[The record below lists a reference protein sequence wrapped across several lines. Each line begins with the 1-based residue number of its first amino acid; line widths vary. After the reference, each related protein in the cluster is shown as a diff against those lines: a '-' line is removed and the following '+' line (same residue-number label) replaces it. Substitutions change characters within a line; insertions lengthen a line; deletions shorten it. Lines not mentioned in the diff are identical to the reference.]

1 MKKLKYMMMT
11 VVCTLLASCMADTD
25 SFDKPDLSTSPYG
38 NNSLTETNVL
48 TIAQLKERYANTIG
62 SDGME
67 QVTDDIQ
74 IKGVVTGNDI
84 EGNIYNEVSIEDG
97 TGAFIICI
105 AQGGLYGYLPVG
117 QEILVS
123 LKDLWI
129 GAYGGQGEVGTPY
142 TSASGSTYV
151 SRMSRMLWNDHFKL
165 IGKPN
170 PNSDLVKPFEF
181 DKTQLTG
188 NYADVEPYTAANC
201 GRLMVLRD
209 VELKDADGVKVFAPD
224 DGSVTLTANCA
235 NREIKGYASARIVVR
250 TSSYADFANTPMP
263 TGLVDITG
271 IFTRYRNTWQI
282 LLRSVN
288 DIQPAA
294 GFVPVVNNNQP

>member
-1 MKKLKYMMMT
+1 MIA
-11 VVCTLLASCMADTD
+11 VVYTFLASCMADTD
-25 SFDKPDLSTSPYG
+25 SFEAPKLDESPYG
-38 NNSLTETNVL
+38 NNALTEEGLVS
-48 TIAQLKERYANTIG
+48 IAELKNMYGNTI
-62 SDGME
+62 SADGME
-67 QVTDDIQ
+67 QVTDDIK

-117 QEILVS
+117 QEILIS

-129 GAYGGQGEVGTPY
+129 GSYGYQGEVGTPY

-151 SRMSRMLWNDHFKL
+151 SRMSRMLWYDHFKL
-165 IGKPN
+165 IGKAN
-170 PNSDLVKPFEF
+170 PNSPLAQPFEF
-181 DKTQLTG
+181 DKNKLEGQ
-188 NYADVEPYTAANC
+188 YASVEDYIAANC
-201 GRLMVLRD
+201 GRLMTIRD
-209 VELKDADGVKVFAPD
+209 VELKDADGVKVFAPN

-235 NREIKGYASARIVVR
+235 NREIMGYASARIVVR

-263 TGLVDITG
+263 TGKVNITG

-288 DIQPAA
+288 DIE
-294 GFVPVVNNNQP
+294 VVQ

>member
-1 MKKLKYMMMT
+1 MT
-11 VVCTLLASCMADTD
+11 AVVCTLLASCMADTD
-25 SFDKPDLSTSPYG
+25 SFKTPKLDESPYG
-38 NNSLTETNVL
+38 NNELTEENVI
-48 TIAQLKERYANTIG
+48 TISELKSRFGNTI
-62 SDGME
+62 SADGME
-67 QVTDDIQ
+67 QVTEDIK

-129 GAYGGQGEVGTPY
+129 GSYGYQGEVGTPY

-165 IGKPN
+165 IGRAN
-170 PNSDLVKPFEF
+170 PSSPLAQPIEF
-181 DKTQLTG
+181 DKNQISKSTVKQ
-188 NYADVEPYTAANC
+188 PYIEENC
-201 GRLMVLRD
+201 GRLMTIKD
-209 VELKDADGVKVFAPD
+209 VELKDADGVKVFAPT
-224 DGSVTLTANCA
+224 DGSVTLQANCA
-235 NREIKGYASARIVVR
+235 NREITGYNSSVIVVR
-250 TSSYADFANTPMP
+250 TSSYADFANAVMP
-263 TGLVDITG
+263 SGKVNITG

-282 LLRSVN
+282 LLRTVN
-288 DIQPAA
+288 DIQPAI
-294 GFVPVVNNNQP
+294 

>member
-1 MKKLKYMMMT
+1 MKNFKYMMIA
-11 VVCTLLASCMADTD
+11 VVCTFLASCMADTD
-25 SFDKPDLSTSPYG
+25 SFEAPKLDESPYG
-38 NNSLTETNVL
+38 NNALTEEGLVS
-48 TIAQLKERYANTIG
+48 IAELKNMYGNTI
-62 SDGME
+62 SADGME
-67 QVTDDIQ
+67 QVTDDIK

-117 QEILVS
+117 QEILIS

-129 GAYGGQGEVGTPY
+129 GSYGYQGEVGTPY

-151 SRMSRMLWNDHFKL
+151 SRMSRMLWYDHFKL
-165 IGKPN
+165 IGKAN
-170 PNSDLVKPFEF
+170 PNSPLAQPFEF
-181 DKTQLTG
+181 DKKKLEGQ
-188 NYADVEPYTAANC
+188 YADLEDYIADNC
-201 GRLMVLRD
+201 GRLMTIRD
-209 VELKDADGVKVFAPD
+209 VELKDADGVKVFAPN

-235 NREIKGYASARIVVR
+235 NREIKDYASARIVVR

-263 TGLVDITG
+263 TGKVNITG

-288 DIQPAA
+288 DIE
-294 GFVPVVNNNQP
+294 VVQ

>member
-1 MKKLKYMMMT
+1 MKTMKYLMT
-11 VVCTLLASCMADTD
+11 AVVCTLLASCMADTD
-25 SFDKPDLSTSPYG
+25 SFKTPKLDESPYG
-38 NNSLTETNVL
+38 NNELTEDNVI
-48 TIAQLKERYANTIG
+48 TISELKSRFGNTI
-62 SDGME
+62 SADGME
-67 QVTDDIQ
+67 QVTEDIK

-129 GAYGGQGEVGTPY
+129 GSYGYQGEVGTPY

-165 IGKPN
+165 IGRADPSS
-170 PNSDLVKPFEF
+170 PLAQPIEF
-181 DKTQLTG
+181 DKNQISKSTVKQ
-188 NYADVEPYTAANC
+188 PYIEENC
-201 GRLMVLRD
+201 GRLMTIKD
-209 VELKDADGVKVFAPD
+209 VELKDADGVKVFAPT
-224 DGSVTLTANCA
+224 DGSVTLQANCA
-235 NREIKGYASARIVVR
+235 NREITGYNSSVIVVR
-250 TSSYADFANTPMP
+250 TSSYADFANAVMP
-263 TGLVDITG
+263 SGKVNITG

-282 LLRSVN
+282 LLRTVN
-288 DIQPAA
+288 DIQPA
-294 GFVPVVNNNQP
+294 N

>member
-1 MKKLKYMMMT
+1 MT
-11 VVCTLLASCMADTD
+11 AVVCTLLASCMADTD
-25 SFDKPDLSTSPYG
+25 SFKTPKLDESPYG
-38 NNSLTETNVL
+38 NNELTEENVI
-48 TIAQLKERYANTIG
+48 TISELKSRFGNTI
-62 SDGME
+62 SADGME
-67 QVTDDIQ
+67 QVTEDIK

-129 GAYGGQGEVGTPY
+129 GSYGYQGEVGTPY

-165 IGKPN
+165 IGRADPSS
-170 PNSDLVKPFEF
+170 PLAQPIEF
-181 DKTQLTG
+181 DKNQISKSTVKQ
-188 NYADVEPYTAANC
+188 PYIEENC
-201 GRLMVLRD
+201 GRLMTIKD
-209 VELKDADGVKVFAPD
+209 VELKDADGVKVFAPT
-224 DGSVTLTANCA
+224 DGSVTLQANCA
-235 NREIKGYASARIVVR
+235 NREITGYNSSVIVVR
-250 TSSYADFANTPMP
+250 TSSYADFANAVMP
-263 TGLVDITG
+263 SGKVNITG

-282 LLRSVN
+282 LLRTVN
-288 DIQPAA
+288 DIQPA
-294 GFVPVVNNNQP
+294 N